1 MAKFTIA
8 PHMRLHEWVA
18 EEKGYFTQEGLDYEF
33 REALGSKDAKQHDL
47 DDKGIAKTAREEKL
61 RARNAKA
68 KDAEMMKL
76 YRQHVLKE
84 EPLEGFVPLAGIA
97 PAPAPVRRQPRRE
110 RSARGR
116 CSSE

>member
-1 MAKFTIA
+1 MPSADHTLVL
-8 PHMRLHEWVA
+8 RA
-18 EEKGYFTQEGLDYEF
+18 EDVNH
-33 REALGSKDAKQHDL
+33 AKQHDL

-61 RARNAKA
+61 RARDAKA

-97 PAPAPVRRQPRRE
+97 PAPAPAKKAEAEEV
-110 RSARGR
+110 GTFGD
-116 CSSE
+116 